1 MRKVFRNSSTGFT
14 ASLPETYP
22 DILSTR
28 EGSAAEAAGES
39 ASPAAFRRLDYS
51 DTIGHL
57 RAMSSTRTFHRLETY
72 IREQMRM
79 SHVYQPVM
87 LQVLLEKG
95 GTASTEDVA
104 KALLS
109 YDRSQVEYYEIR
121 TRNMVGKVLS
131 QNGVIEPIKDGRR
144 IVGYRLATG
153 DLTEHETAALIEL
166 CGQRLS
172 AYINQRGDGIWG
184 HRSLS
189 DGYVAG
195 SVRYEVL
202 RRAKHRCELCG
213 AHEEQAA
220 LHVDHIVPRAK
231 GGSDDLSNFQA
242 LCVTCNT
249 NKRDRDDT
257 DFRDVQTS
265 YGTRNQACLFCTIG
279 EDRIIAENELCYA
292 IRDGFPVT
300 PMHTLVI
307 PKRHVADY
315 FDLYQPELN
324 AIQSLLLELRS
335 QIIGSDATVTGFNVG
350 INTGADAGQ
359 TIFHVHV
366 HLIPRRKGDVPDP
379 RGGVR
384 GVIPEKQ
391 KY

>member
-1 MRKVFRNSSTGFT
+1 MSAN
-14 ASLPETYP
+14 LTYQQ
-22 DILSTR
+22 L
-28 EGSAAEAAGES
+28 EA
-39 ASPAAFRRLDYS
+39 
-51 DTIGHL
+51 
-57 RAMSSTRTFHRLETY
+57 Y
-72 IREQMRM
+72 IRAQMRM

-87 LQVLLEKG
+87 LRVLLENG

-121 TRNMVGKVLS
+121 TKNMVGKVLT

-144 IVGYRLATG
+144 ITGYKLTSG
-153 DLTEHETAALIEL
+153 HLTEEETGALVDL
-166 CGQRLS
+166 CQQRLTD
-172 AYINQRGDGIWG
+172 YINQRGDGIWG
-184 HRSLS
+184 HRSIS
-189 DGYVAG
+189 DGYVPG

-202 RRAKHRCELCG
+202 KRAKYRCELCG
-213 AHEEQAA
+213 AHEEHAA
-220 LHVDHIVPRAK
+220 LHVDHILPRAK

-257 DFRDVQTS
+257 DFRGVLETYKERETD
-265 YGTRNQACLFCTIG
+265 CLFCGIDSG
-279 EDRIIAENELCYA
+279 RIIAENELCYA

-300 PMHTLVI
+300 PFHTLII

-324 AIQSLLLELRS
+324 AIQSLLRDQRK
-335 QIIGSDATVTGFNVG
+335 QIMTADPTVSGFNVG
-350 INTGADAGQ
+350 INAGSEAGQ

-366 HLIPRRKGDVPDP
+366 HLIPRRKGDVAEP

-384 GVIPEKQ
+384 GVIPDKQ

>member
-1 MRKVFRNSSTGFT
+1 
-14 ASLPETYP
+14 
-22 DILSTR
+22 
-28 EGSAAEAAGES
+28 
-39 ASPAAFRRLDYS
+39 
-51 DTIGHL
+51 
-57 RAMSSTRTFHRLETY
+57 MSSNLSFQQLETY

-95 GTASTEDVA
+95 GSASTEEVA

-121 TRNMVGKVLS
+121 TKNMVGKVLT

-144 IVGYRLATG
+144 IVGYQLAAG
-153 DLTEHETAALIEL
+153 DLSEQEIAALIDL
-166 CGQRLS
+166 CQQRLA
-172 AYINQRGDGIWG
+172 AYINQRRDGIWG
-184 HRSLS
+184 HRGIA
-189 DGYVAG
+189 DGYVPG

-202 RRAKHRCELCG
+202 KRAKHRCELCG

-231 GGSDDLSNFQA
+231 GGNDELSNFQA
-242 LCVTCNT
+242 LCITCNT

-257 DFRDVQTS
+257 DFRGILASYDVRETD
-265 YGTRNQACLFCTIG
+265 CLFCGIDS
-279 EDRIIAENELCYA
+279 DRIIAENELCYA

-300 PMHTLVI
+300 PLHTLVI

-324 AIQSLLLELRS
+324 AIQTLLNEQRE
-335 QIIGSDATVTGFNVG
+335 QIRTADPAVTGFNVG
-350 INTGADAGQ
+350 INSGADAGQ

-366 HLIPRRKGDVPDP
+366 HLIPRREGDVADP

>member
-1 MRKVFRNSSTGFT
+1 
-14 ASLPETYP
+14 
-22 DILSTR
+22 
-28 EGSAAEAAGES
+28 
-39 ASPAAFRRLDYS
+39 
-51 DTIGHL
+51 
-57 RAMSSTRTFHRLETY
+57 
-72 IREQMRM
+72 MRM

-95 GTASTEDVA
+95 GTASTEEVA

-121 TRNMVGKVLS
+121 TKNMVGKVLT
-131 QNGVIEPIKDGRR
+131 QNGAIEPIKDGHR
-144 IVGYRLATG
+144 ITGYKLTAGHLTAEETG
-153 DLTEHETAALIEL
+153 TLVDL
-166 CGQRLS
+166 CQQRLTD
-172 AYINQRGDGIWG
+172 YINQRGDGIWG
-184 HRSLS
+184 HRSIS
-189 DGYVAG
+189 DGYVPG

-202 RRAKHRCELCG
+202 KRAKYRCELCG
-213 AHEEQAA
+213 VHEEHAA
-220 LHVDHIVPRAK
+220 LHVDHILPRAN

-242 LCVTCNT
+242 LCMTCNT

-257 DFRDVQTS
+257 DFRGVLETYKERETD
-265 YGTRNQACLFCTIG
+265 CLFCGIDSG
-279 EDRIIAENELCYA
+279 RIIAENELCYA

-300 PMHTLVI
+300 PLHTLII

-324 AIQSLLLELRS
+324 AIQSLLRDQRK
-335 QIIGSDATVTGFNVG
+335 QIMTADPTVSGFNVG
-350 INTGADAGQ
+350 INAGAEAGQ

-366 HLIPRRKGDVPDP
+366 HLIPRRKGDVADP

-384 GVIPEKQ
+384 GVIPNKQ